1 MKKRIWRAV
10 PLLVAGMA
18 FSGCGPESPELASP
32 AETTEPV
39 PDCFAE
45 RSQTL
50 LTHVLSQPIHSGWR
64 DLDGGNQAAGLM
76 KWHVNPLAARILEGT
91 DRAEAAALFRRGLE
105 LCDNTRDAPWSTTR
119 SLWTTLLGQDV
130 LPADFMDLQ
139 KELLQRWNYD
149 CSAGTINMRLYLYTA
164 GYLASERW
172 PDFRD
177 AAEPVKTNYAIDF
190 RGKTVRSKPA
200 AEIQEFCRAKIYEIF
215 RLFTVENQ
223 VEHAQVYFKCDVE
236 ALKMLADFALD
247 PEMRKRATMVM
258 DYFMLNLATDWNQGY
273 QAEPFFRNKY
283 YHVLMQPGGLENTRA
298 LGWLYFGS
306 PLQPTLK
313 DLPLLFTRGDYRMP
327 PVFKAIA
334 EDRSGVREK
343 KESHIRGEAV
353 REAVVWKT
361 FFHSP
366 TYSLS
371 SAVCDYDGKKG
382 IKTGVFK
389 EQRMVNLTWMS
400 DQPCSH
406 FYIFQENY
414 AQPYFGRTKPNG
426 FGSGEN
432 PYSHRLQHRRTVIG
446 LYDVPP
452 DYEFYRQYTTYVKSG
467 AILAQIEIGDWVFSH
482 GGGVLF
488 GFYSAAPTTW
498 QRATRQAKVPYPV
511 DVRWCDS
518 RQNAWVLETADA
530 GRYRGTV
537 DEQLAAFAA
546 DVLENGETDVSG
558 LEAGTPEF
566 SYRTI
571 YGDTL
576 RIVFSG
582 LGESPRGRHFINGSP
597 VDYDGWKM
605 LDSPWAQQEFMSP
618 VVTVNFAGVELEYDF
633 ENWTVA
639 GERMAQPV
647 LPQGE

>member
-1 MKKRIWRAV
+1 MMSLGLLFW
-10 PLLVAGMA
+10 LLV
-18 FSGCGPESPELASP
+18 SSP
-32 AETTEPV
+32 ASGDNAGLAPFE
-39 PDCFAE
+39 E
-45 RSQTL
+45 RGQTL
-50 LTHVLSQPIHSGWR
+50 LTHVLSQPINSDWYG
-64 DLDGGNQAAGLM
+64 LECGNKAAGLM
-76 KWHVNPLAARILEGT
+76 KWHVNPLAARIFEGT
-91 DRAEAAALFRRGLE
+91 ERTTAAALFRRGVQ
-105 LCDNTRDAPWSTTR
+105 LCDNTRDAPWSMTR
-119 SLWTTLLGQDV
+119 SLWTTLIGQEV
-130 LPADFMDLQ
+130 LPADLMDLQ

-149 CSAGTINMRLYLYTA
+149 CSAGTINMRLYLYVA

-172 PDFRD
+172 PDLRD
-177 AAEPVKTNYAIDF
+177 ADEPVNTTYAIDF
-190 RGKTVRSKPA
+190 RGKTVRSKSA
-200 AEIQEFCRAKIYEIF
+200 AEIQEFCREKIYEIF
-215 RLFTVENQ
+215 RVFTVENQ

-236 ALKMLADFALD
+236 ALKMLADFSLD
-247 PEMRKRATMVM
+247 PEMKKRATLVI

-283 YHVLMQPGGLENTRA
+283 YHVLMQPGGLKNTRA

-306 PLQPTLK
+306 PLQVTLN
-313 DLPLLFTRGDYRMP
+313 DLPLLFIRGEYRMP
-327 PVFKAIA
+327 PVFNSIA
-334 EDRSGVREK
+334 EDRSEVREK

-353 REAVVWKT
+353 REAVVRKT

-400 DQPCSH
+400 DKPCSH

-414 AQPYFGRTKPNG
+414 GQPYFGRTDPNN

-432 PYSHRLQHRRTVIG
+432 PYSHRLQHRRTIIG

-467 AILAQIEIGDWVFSH
+467 AILKQVETNNWVFSH
-482 GGGVLF
+482 GEGVLF
-488 GFYSAAPTTW
+488 GFYSAEPTEWERDTK
-498 QRATRQAKVPYPV
+498 QEKMPYSV
-511 DVRWCDS
+511 DVRWCDA
-518 RQNAWVLETADA
+518 RKNAWVLETADA
-530 GRYRGTV
+530 GRYPGTV

-546 DVLENGETDVSG
+546 DVLENGKTDVSA
-558 LEAGTPEF
+558 LNAETPEF

-576 RIVFSG
+576 RIVFAD
-582 LGESPRGRHFINGSP
+582 LGQSPQGRHFINGSQ

-618 VVTVNFAGVELEYDF
+618 VVTVNFAGVELIYDF
-633 ENWTVA
+633 ENWTVT
-639 GERMAQPV
+639 GDRMAQPV
-647 LPQGE
+647 IP